1 MKKCYRVLAALCAI
15 LALICIPSRPLW
27 FGLAF
32 FCALTVCSCAM
43 LALYHVRETRQDAW
57 GTAAMW
63 LTRISN
69 VVFVLWLVS
78 VVIVESF
85 IFTGAHSDAHAKD
98 ADVVFV
104 LGGGI
109 RGEEPTRTLRERLAV
124 GLAVME
130 ENPDAEIIVCGG
142 QGADEDVAEAA
153 VMYNWMTEHGGDASR
168 ITRESQSRN
177 TVENI
182 QNALEICAQNGWETD
197 RAAVISSDFHVY
209 RVRHIMEA
217 CGLTPCVIAA
227 PSGGNLPM
235 RILFWIREYFSIIK
249 LMVSG
254 CW

>member
-1 MKKCYRVLAALCAI
+1 MKKFYRVLAVLCAV
-15 LALICIPSRPLW
+15 LALICVPARPLW

-32 FCALTVCSCAM
+32 FAALAVCSGAM
-43 LALYHVRETRQDAW
+43 LALYHVRETRRDAW
-57 GTAAMW
+57 GTAALW
-63 LTRISN
+63 LTRIGN

-78 VVIVESF
+78 VVILEGL
-85 IFTGAHSDAHAKD
+85 IAAGAHSDAHAED
-98 ADVVFV
+98 AEVVFV

-109 RGEEPTRTLRERLAV
+109 RGEQPTRTLRERLAV

-130 ENPDAEIIVCGG
+130 ENPDAELIVCGG
-142 QGADEDVAEAA
+142 QGADEEIAEATA
-153 VMYNWMTEHGGDASR
+153 MYNWMTEHGGDASR

-182 QNALEICAQNGWETD
+182 ENALAICEQNGWETD
-197 RAAVISSDFHVY
+197 HIAVISSDFHVY
-209 RVRHIMEA
+209 RVRHIMA
-217 CGLTPCVIAA
+217 SCGLEPCVIAA

-254 CW
+254 GW